1 VNDRDNSSTQPSSSP
16 SEPTE
21 FQVKREAARKAAV
34 EALTAAARLRH
45 PDNGQLDFAEFA
57 AHVLASV
64 AANVGGV
71 DRLLAGRPGSWEA
84 DKVGDLLY
92 STVGHDEEYL
102 LQHRSEPVVIHLN
115 VHRLTYTRA
124 TRESDGTRM
133 WASETPCETELDEVW
148 QRYAA
153 LSEDAYTDE
162 TFAAEEAGYAAIRAK
177 WSARYAAYAEAFT
190 DAIRAEAA
198 AVEGL
203 NVPVRV
209 EAVTEADE
217 AVDDSPSHPDDVDYD
232 DPAYD
237 PVAVRLWDAAL
248 AAVPVPADDQWP
260 ATPAEE

>member
-1 VNDRDNSSTQPSSSP
+1 VSGGRTADDGDGFDEREYGERLEELRRD
-16 SEPTE
+16 
-21 FQVKREAARKAAV
+21 AA
-34 EALTAAARLRH
+34 EALTRIARLRH
-45 PDNGQLDFAEFA
+45 PQYGQADFAELA
-57 AHVLASV
+57 AHALGTV
-64 AANVGGV
+64 AANVGGWTGCWP
-71 DRLLAGRPGSWEA
+71 AGPGRGRRTRSA
-84 DKVGDLLY
+84 TCCTAR
-92 STVGHDEEYL
+92 SANDEEYL

-115 VHRLTYTRA
+115 VHRLVYTRA
-124 TRESDGTRM
+124 ARESDETRI
-133 WASETPCETELDEVW
+133 WASETPCEKELHEVW
-148 QRYAA
+148 QQYAA
-153 LSEDAYTDE
+153 LGEDAYTDE
-162 TFAAEEAGYAAIRAK
+162 TFAAEEADYAAIRTK

-248 AAVPVPADDQWP
+248 AAVPVLADDQWP